1 MAAKNFVDLNKASI
15 AVVHPMNVS
24 ESEILSNYNKSK
36 YSYQA
41 YNTRNAVHNAIN
53 KTPASNNIAA
63 SQISFGSK
71 HISTTDVKEAVLPD
85 NTHVVLNDYP
95 TEPCYL
101 EWRLTSKESLPK
113 NPAVPYVLTELLNN
127 GTAKKSRDEFIS
139 DAELNGVT
147 FAADSNGFQ
156 ISLNAVCLEDGVS
169 KSIETMKEA
178 LYSPRFTEADFK
190 KVKADLEAYFYSLSK
205 DASNNILDN
214 LFGDYL
220 QSPK

>member
-1 MAAKNFVDLNKASI
+1 
-15 AVVHPMNVS
+15 MN
-24 ESEILSNYNKSK
+24 
-36 YSYQA
+36 
-41 YNTRNAVHNAIN
+41 
-53 KTPASNNIAA
+53 
-63 SQISFGSK
+63 
-71 HISTTDVKEAVLPD
+71 
-85 NTHVVLNDYP
+85 
-95 TEPCYL
+95 
-101 EWRLTSKESLPK
+101 
-113 NPAVPYVLTELLNN
+113 
-127 GTAKKSRDEFIS
+127 FIS